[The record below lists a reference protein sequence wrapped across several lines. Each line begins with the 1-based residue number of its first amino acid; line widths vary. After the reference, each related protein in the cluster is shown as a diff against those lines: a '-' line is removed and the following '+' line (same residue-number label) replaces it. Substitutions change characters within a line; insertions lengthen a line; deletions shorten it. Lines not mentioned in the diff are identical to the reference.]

1 MDGRQRIARCCDY
14 EKIIII
20 LDFLP
25 RRRFCTFGGVLV
37 RKIKVKSRH
46 RLYCNKHRLYKM
58 NLSVPGTSHSRIYS
72 ENLE

>member
-25 RRRFCTFGGVLV
+25 RRRFRTFGGVLV
-37 RKIKVKSRH
+37 KNKTASKQHKKCNLKIYEH
-46 RLYCNKHRLYKM
+46 
-58 NLSVPGTSHSRIYS
+58 I
-72 ENLE
+72 

>member
-20 LDFLP
+20 FDFLP

-37 RKIKVKSRH
+37 KNETASKLHKKYVMYIIIWSKKI
-46 RLYCNKHRLYKM
+46 
-58 NLSVPGTSHSRIYS
+58 
-72 ENLE
+72 

>member
-25 RRRFCTFGGVLV
+25 RRRFRTSGGVLV

-46 RLYCNKHRLYKM
+46 RLYCHKRRFGKVNLYRF
-58 NLSVPGTSHSRIYS
+58 V
-72 ENLE
+72 